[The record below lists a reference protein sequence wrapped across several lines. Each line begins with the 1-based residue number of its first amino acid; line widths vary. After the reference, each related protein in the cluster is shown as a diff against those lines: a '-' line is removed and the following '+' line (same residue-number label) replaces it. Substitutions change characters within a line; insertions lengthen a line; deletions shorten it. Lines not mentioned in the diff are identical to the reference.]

1 MTSRWSILS
10 VLFLA
15 RTAMAFQF
23 QSVAALSPLLIVG
36 YSATL
41 VDIGLLV
48 GLYLGPGVII
58 ALAGGGLAARF
69 GDKRI
74 VAASLLVM
82 FAGLLVMALGGGW
95 GWLLAG
101 RVLAG
106 IGGVIVNVVLTKML
120 VDWFAGR
127 EIATAMGVL
136 VSSWPFGIALALA
149 LLPALGEAGGLVLAW
164 SGVGTFILLALVCF
178 NLVYRP
184 ATVATAPA
192 ASSVPPL
199 PKVSLSLAAL
209 IWALYNTALPIVFSF
224 GPVLLSNEGAA
235 AQSASATISLFMLC
249 LGLGI
254 PLGGY
259 LADRTERRDGIILLS
274 FVLCAAMLP
283 AVLFIDARMSPFAY
297 AVFGLIFGLPAG
309 PVMALPS
316 EVLTAS
322 QRALGMGVFF
332 SIYYGAMMI
341 GPTLAG
347 ALADKAGQAEVTYG
361 LGALLLVLCILCLM
375 LFRARQGPARG

>member
-1 MTSRWSILS
+1 MVNRWSILL

-23 QSVAALSPLLIVG
+23 QSVAALSPLLIAG
-36 YSATL
+36 YSVAL

-58 ALAGGGLAARF
+58 ALAGGTLAARF

-127 EIATAMGVL
+127 EIATAMAVL
-136 VSSWPFGIALALA
+136 VSFMAARHRAGTGLVA
-149 LLPALGEAGGLVLAW
+149 ALGEAGGLALAW
-164 SGVGTFILLALVCF
+164 SGVGTVILLALVFF
-178 NLVYRP
+178 NLIYRP
-184 ATVATAPA
+184 ALVDTAPA
-192 ASSVPPL
+192 TALVLPL

-209 IWALYNTALPIVFSF
+209 IWALYNTALAMVFSF
-224 GPVLLSNEGAA
+224 GPVLLSSQGAA

-259 LADRTERRDGIILLS
+259 LADRTGRRDGIMLLS
-274 FVLCAAMLP
+274 FALCAAMLP
-283 AVLFIDARMSPFAY
+283 AVLFIDARVSLFAY
-297 AVFGLIFGLPAG
+297 AFFGLIFGLPAG
-309 PVMALPS
+309 PVMTLPS
-316 EVLTAS
+316 EVLTAA

-341 GPTLAG
+341 GRRSGVRWPTRRAG
-347 ALADKAGQAEVTYG
+347 R
-361 LGALLLVLCILCLM
+361 M
-375 LFRARQGPARG
+375 

>member
-1 MTSRWSILS
+1 MVNRWTILL

-23 QSVAALSPLLIVG
+23 QSVAALSPLLIAG
-36 YSATL
+36 YSVAL

-82 FAGLLVMALGGGW
+82 FGGLLVMALGSGW

-127 EIATAMGVL
+127 EIATAMGIL
-136 VSSWPFGIALALA
+136 VSSWPLGIALALA
-149 LLPALGEAGGLVLAW
+149 LLPALGEAGGLALAW

-178 NLVYRP
+178 NLVYRTA
-184 ATVATAPA
+184 ATETTPA
-192 ASSVPPL
+192 ASSMLPL
-199 PKVSLSLAAL
+199 AKVSLSLAAL
-209 IWALYNTALPIVFSF
+209 IWALYNTALAMVFSF
-224 GPVLLSNEGAA
+224 GPVLLSSQGADA
-235 AQSASATISLFMLC
+235 RSASATISLFMLC

-259 LADRTERRDGIILLS
+259 LADRTGRRDGIILLS
-274 FVLCAAMLP
+274 FALCAAMLP
-283 AVLFIDARMSPFAY
+283 AVLFIDARVSLFAY
-297 AVFGLIFGLPAG
+297 AFFGLIFGLPAG
-309 PVMALPS
+309 PVMTLPS
-316 EVLTAS
+316 EVLAPA
-322 QRALGMGVFF
+322 QRALGMGLFF

-341 GPTLAG
+341 GPALAG
-347 ALADKAGQAEVTYG
+347 AMADRTGRVDVAYL
-361 LGALLLVLCILCLM
+361 LGAALLVVCM
-375 LFRARQGPARG
+375 LSLIAFRARLKLAPA

>member
-23 QSVAALSPLLIVG
+23 QSVAALSPLLIAG

-178 NLVYRP
+178 NLVYRS
-184 ATVATAPA
+184 AAADTAPA

-209 IWALYNTALPIVFSF
+209 IWALYNTALAMVFSF

-259 LADRTERRDGIILLS
+259 LADRTGRRDGIILLS